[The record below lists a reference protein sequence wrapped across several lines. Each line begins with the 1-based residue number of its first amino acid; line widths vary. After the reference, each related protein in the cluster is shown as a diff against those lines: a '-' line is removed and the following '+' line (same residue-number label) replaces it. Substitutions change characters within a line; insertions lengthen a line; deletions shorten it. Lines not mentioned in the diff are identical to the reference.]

1 MAEDLVE
8 LRQEMLDLKE
18 QNIKLREEARSLQE
32 KLSLQSKIAFEK
44 GVYWIEEDEMTKD
57 KTKTPICP
65 RCWDMDK
72 TVVRQRIDI
81 HGESTGFHCSNCG
94 KFFEVG

>member
-1 MAEDLVE
+1 
-8 LRQEMLDLKE
+8 MLDLKE

-72 TVVRQRIDI
+72 TVVRQRIDMYGI
-81 HGESTGFHCSNCG
+81 YGNVNGFECKNCG